1 MFVCLFGGF
10 KVLRDVIHDNYIR
23 RPKERGK
30 QVGKEGVSTPK
41 SDCPLGV
48 LPWELIKSG
57 TRVLQGSYPS
67 VTLPYNTDLLVRAA
81 LTGDRTTN
89 LGISIELSA
98 FNHSAKQAGTA
109 GFS

>member
-1 MFVCLFGGF
+1 MIGLFGGF
-10 KVLRDVIHDNYIR
+10 KVRRDIIHDNYIGR
-23 RPKERGK
+23 SKEWGK

-41 SDCPLGV
+41 SYCPLGV

-67 VTLPYNTDLLVRAA
+67 VTLPYNTDLLVRPA

-89 LGISIELSA
+89 LSISNEFSSLSPL
-98 FNHSAKQAGTA
+98 TTRPR
-109 GFS
+109 